1 METHMITLTITVSLV
16 MARKILDFIES
27 GGKPAKSLSEEI
39 DHFRIKLAGLGLT
52 IRTYSAI
59 DRPLSLYRNYKIG
72 ASSDDE
78 MSLGYVKREGESASR
93 IFEVGGRFMQF
104 DEWVAYQLSTNGK
117 DLGFIRDFGKK
128 AKTEL
133 MESLHSI
140 QPTVSEM

>member
-1 METHMITLTITVSLV
+1 MEKHMVTLTITVSV
-16 MARKILDFIES
+16 EMARKILDFIES
-27 GGKPAKSLSEEI
+27 GGKRAKGLSEEI

-133 MESLHSI
+133 MESLRNI
-140 QPTVSEM
+140 QPPDEL